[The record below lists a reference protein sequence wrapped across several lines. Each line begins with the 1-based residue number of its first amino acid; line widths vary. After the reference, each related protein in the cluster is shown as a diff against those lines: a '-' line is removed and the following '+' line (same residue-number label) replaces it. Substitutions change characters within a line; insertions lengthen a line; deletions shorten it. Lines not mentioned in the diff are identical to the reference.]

1 MKSAHHYA
9 IQVWWPLP
17 IKIMGLV
24 IQAYCM
30 KYNFIQY
37 GIRNHQYV

>member
-1 MKSAHHYA
+1 MKLAHHYA

-24 IQAYCM
+24 IQEILHEIFHSIWYS
-30 KYNFIQY
+30 
-37 GIRNHQYV
+37 